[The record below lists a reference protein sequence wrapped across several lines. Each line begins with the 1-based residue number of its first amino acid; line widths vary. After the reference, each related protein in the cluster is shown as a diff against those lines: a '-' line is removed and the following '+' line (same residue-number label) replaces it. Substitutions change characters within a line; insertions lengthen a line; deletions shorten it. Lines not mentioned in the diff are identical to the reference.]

1 MLAGW
6 VLLAVGAPFA
16 FVVAW
21 VRHRSGVDRRRVA
34 LELVF
39 ALYVLVLVDLVL
51 FPLRLD
57 PGLRADDAVWD
68 YDAFLR
74 DWVNLVPFATVTE
87 LWEGASAW
95 QAVRQLGGNLLLLLP
110 LGVLMP
116 ALFRRMRSFPV
127 LILVAAGAAVS
138 MEGAQLLARVA
149 RLSLRSVDVDD
160 AILNFAGALLGYLIW
175 RVWSRADGSMYQTT
189 RSEPDAS
196 PIASAPHA
204 DG

>member
-1 MLAGW
+1 VLAGW
-6 VLLAVGAPFA
+6 VVLVVGAPFA
-16 FVVAW
+16 IIVAW

-74 DWVNLVPFATVTE
+74 DWVNLTPFATVTE
-87 LWEGASAW
+87 LWEGASAC

-110 LGVLMP
+110 LGVLAP

-138 MEGAQLLARVA
+138 MEGAQFLARVA

-160 AILNFAGALLGYLIW
+160 AILNFAGALLGYLIG
-175 RVWSRADGSMYQTT
+175 RVWSRAS
-189 RSEPDAS
+189 R
-196 PIASAPHA
+196 APRVSVPPLRA
-204 DG
+204 DRL